1 MDLISVSAGIIVH
14 DGMLLIAKRR
24 PTAVLPNAWV
34 LPGGRQEPNETPE
47 ACLKREL
54 KEEFAIEVTVGESV
68 GSHTHT
74 YDFGTVELTAFR
86 ADWDDGDFN
95 SRDHE
100 EIRWAFPHELD
111 QFNFAPADHA
121 VIRRIISGE
130 IEI

>member
-1 MDLISVSAGIIVH
+1 MIRVSAGIIVH

-34 LPGGRQEPNETPE
+34 LPGGRQEANETPE

-54 KEEFAIEVTVGESV
+54 KEEFAIEVTVRERV
-68 GSHTHT
+68 GSYVHT
-74 YDFGTVELTAFR
+74 YDFGPVELTAFR

-95 SRDHE
+95 SSDHE
-100 EIRWAFPHELD
+100 EIRWAFPHELS

-121 VIRRIISGE
+121 VIQRIMSGD
-130 IEI
+130 IDI

>member
-1 MDLISVSAGIIVH
+1 MSMIRVSAGIIVH

-24 PTAVLPNAWV
+24 PAAVLPNAWV
-34 LPGGRQEPNETPE
+34 LPGGRQEANETPE

-54 KEEFAIEVTVGESV
+54 KEEFAIEVTVRERV
-68 GSHTHT
+68 GRYAHT

-100 EIRWAFPHELD
+100 EIRWAFPHELS
-111 QFNFAPADHA
+111 QFNFAPTDHA
-121 VIRRIISGE
+121 VIQRIISWD
-130 IEI
+130 IDI

>member
-1 MDLISVSAGIIVH
+1 MDTIRVSAGIIVH

-34 LPGGRQEPNETPE
+34 LPGGRVEEHETPE

-54 KEEFAIEVTVGESV
+54 KEEFAIGVTVHERV
-68 GSHTHT
+68 GSHVHT
-74 YDFGTVELTAFR
+74 YDFGTVELIAFR

-95 SRDHE
+95 SREHE

-121 VIRRIISGE
+121 VIQRIMSGD
-130 IEI
+130 IDI

>member
-1 MDLISVSAGIIVH
+1 MSMISVSAGIIIH

-24 PTAVLPNAWV
+24 PTAVLP
-34 LPGGRQEPNETPE
+34 GGRREANETPE

-54 KEEFAIEVTVGESV
+54 KEEFASGVTVHESV
-68 GSHTHT
+68 GSYVHT
-74 YDFGTVELTAFR
+74 YEFGTVELTAFR

-100 EIRWAFPHELD
+100 EIRWAFTHELD
-111 QFNFAPADHA
+111 QFNFAPADYA
-121 VIRRIISGE
+121 VIQRIMAGE

>member
-1 MDLISVSAGIIVH
+1 MSMISVSAEIIIH

-24 PTAVLPNAWV
+24 PTAVLPNVWV
-34 LPGGRQEPNETPE
+34 LPGGRREANETPE

-54 KEEFAIEVTVGESV
+54 KEEFAIGVTVHESV
-68 GSHTHT
+68 GSYVHT
-74 YDFGTVELTAFR
+74 YEFGTLELTAFR

-100 EIRWAFPHELD
+100 EIRWAFIHELD
-111 QFNFAPADHA
+111 QFNFAPADYA
-121 VIRRIISGE
+121 VIQRIMAGE